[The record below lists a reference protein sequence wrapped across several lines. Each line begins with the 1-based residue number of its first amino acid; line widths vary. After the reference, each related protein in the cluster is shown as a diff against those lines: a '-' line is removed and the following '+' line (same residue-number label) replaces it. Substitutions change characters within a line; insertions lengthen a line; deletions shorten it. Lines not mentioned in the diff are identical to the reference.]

1 MWEQISSNCLRYLR
15 DLLGG
20 LFGWLFFLAFL
31 AGVIEEGSFECF
43 GDEVFGRV
51 AGLNEFFFGIGFGVV
66 WLEDGYVIRAFDSK

>member
-43 GDEVFGRV
+43 GDEVSIDPVFID
-51 AGLNEFFFGIGFGVV
+51 AGGG
-66 WLEDGYVIRAFDSK
+66 